1 LRSAR
6 LKPRSLA
13 LRIAGAVAGVVL
25 LASVLGFGLAYLGA
39 VRMLE
44 GQLDAELGEQ
54 AATLEE
60 EARLFGAAGL
70 RAAVEAQSLRAGP
83 GGFALRLIQPD
94 AEPVFAGRPFEAPEA
109 LRGLADLP
117 QPAGGML
124 RGLGLELAGGS
135 TLVVAADLADLHA
148 AARGLAGWLL
158 FGGTLTAVAVILAGL
173 LLARGVERRL
183 AELGAAAQAVMQGD
197 LAQRLPQTGG
207 GDELDRLANTMNA
220 MLARIEAL
228 MAALRQVSSDVAH
241 DLRSPLSRLR
251 MRLEGR
257 LLAPRDSAE
266 DEAALEAALAE
277 LDAVLATFAAL
288 LRIAQAEGGSP
299 RAGFR
304 PLDLSVLVA
313 GLAETY
319 GAVAEEAG
327 GQLETDIA
335 PAQNLSG
342 DAALLRQML
351 ANLIENALTH
361 GRPGGTIRLTLRS
374 GWLEVADDGP
384 GVPEADRIRVL
395 GRFTRLDRSRQ
406 TPGTGLGLALVAAV
420 ARLHGGEVTLADARP
435 GSVPPGLA
443 VRISLPPV

>member
-1 LRSAR
+1 M
-6 LKPRSLA
+6 KPRSLA
-13 LRIAGAVAGVVL
+13 LRIAGAVAGLVL
-25 LASVLGFGLAYLGA
+25 LASLLGFGLAYLGA

-44 GQLDAELGEQ
+44 GQLDAELVEQGE
-54 AATLEE
+54 TLAE

-83 GGFALRLIQPD
+83 DGFALRLLQPD
-94 AEPVFAGRPFEAPEA
+94 AEPIFAGRPFVAPEG
-109 LRGLADLP
+109 LRGLAELP
-117 QPAGGML
+117 QAGGGAL

-135 TLVVAADLADLHA
+135 TLVVAADLANLQA

-158 FGGTLTAVAVILAGL
+158 LGGTLTAAAVILAGL

-183 AELGAAAQAVMQGD
+183 ARLSTAAQAVMQGD
-197 LAQRLPQTGG
+197 LAQRLPLTGG
-207 GDELDRLANTMNA
+207 GDELDRLAATMNA

-257 LLAPRDSAE
+257 LAAPRDGVE
-266 DEAALEAALAE
+266 DAAALEDALAE
-277 LDAVLATFAAL
+277 LDTVLATFAAL
-288 LRIAQAEGGSP
+288 LRIAQAEGGGP
-299 RAGFR
+299 RAAFR
-304 PLDLSVLVA
+304 PLDLSTLVA

-319 GAVAEEAG
+319 GAVVEEAG
-327 GQLETDIA
+327 GRLEADVA
-335 PAQNLSG
+335 PSQNLSG

-361 GRPGGTIRLTLRS
+361 GRPGGTIRLTLRP

-384 GVPEADRIRVL
+384 GVPAAERGRVL
-395 GRFTRLDRSRQ
+395 DRFYRLDRSRR

-420 ARLHGGEVTLADARP
+420 ARLHGGEVVLADARP
-435 GSVPPGLA
+435 GAVPPGLA
-443 VRISLPPV
+443 VRVTLPR